1 MWIYKHYKIY
11 VITRRRV
18 VRERD
23 KDRIKIWFSRAMLNV
38 IHGGGIEK
46 V

>member
-1 MWIYKHYKIY
+1 MWIYKHYEDGFC
-11 VITRRRV
+11 VGGHM
-18 VRERD
+18 
-23 KDRIKIWFSRAMLNV
+23 IKMVLTCAMLNV

>member
-1 MWIYKHYKIY
+1 MWIYKHYEIY
-11 VITRRRV
+11 VLIRRRV
-18 VRERD
+18 GGGQDTKKEQ
-23 KDRIKIWFSRAMLNV
+23 FSRAMLNV